1 MLHRFSTE
9 PSPGTRPRYWL
20 LVILIQIN
28 NNRYT
33 GPAPGEVPIL
43 NPCSGWV
50 PLYSNIFFKHKFQ
63 TLSFKISTAC
73 EVDWLKI
80 CLHPLDT

>member
-20 LVILIQIN
+20 LVVLIQIN
-28 NNRYT
+28 NNRYP
-33 GPAPGEVPIL
+33 GPAPGEVPVL

-50 PLYSNIFFKHKFQ
+50 PLYLF
-63 TLSFKISTAC
+63 
-73 EVDWLKI
+73 VGM
-80 CLHPLDT
+80 